1 MRPLGVH
8 RELREGVWPA
18 ADDDS
23 GVVRRT
29 LVAKVRP
36 ELFPSTLRHDVPPTI
51 SQPAL
56 TGTPIEPAEGCN
68 HGER

>member
-8 RELREGVWPA
+8 RELRKGVWPA

-23 GVVRRT
+23 GVVRRA
-29 LVAKVRP
+29 LVAEERP
-36 ELFPSTLRHDVPPTI
+36 ELFPSTLRHDIPPVI
-51 SQPAL
+51 SQLAL
-56 TGTPIEPAEGCN
+56 MGTAIEPAAGCN